1 MLWSEKSLNL
11 KGVNELSVT
20 ANHEAQRS
28 SATTRELSVDILR
41 GVVMVI
47 MALDH
52 VREFWGPTPARPEDI
67 AQTSVLLFFTRWVTH
82 LCAPTFIFLAGVSI
96 YFHLQKKQSTK
107 RTSLFTLTRG
117 LWLILVELLIMSFL
131 LTHGYDLFVLSILW
145 AIGWSMIAMAGLIW
159 LPRGV
164 LVILSVLMVAGHN
177 LLPPVNPDSTGEF
190 IIAALHNTPFFVPQ
204 LNVLVAYT
212 LVPWV
217 AVMIAGFLAGELFTL
232 DPQRRDRRFYT
243 AAIALISVFLALR
256 LVNNYGDPAPF
267 SAQDRGSV
275 FTLLSFLNVTKSP
288 PSLQFLCLTLGIAL
302 AILPLLKR
310 ENVVT
315 RFLLVFGRVP
325 FFFFILHFA
334 LISLSSYLWT
344 YISFGQGIN
353 LAFTP
358 FSELPPEYTPRLA
371 RVYGVWIIILL
382 FTWYPCAWFSEY
394 KRRAKHW
401 WVSYL

>member
-1 MLWSEKSLNL
+1 MLSSKKTINL
-11 KGVNELSVT
+11 KVVKELSANDNPYVQKCSVT
-20 ANHEAQRS
+20 S
-28 SATTRELSVDILR
+28 RELSVDILR

-52 VREFWGPTPARPEDI
+52 VREFWGPTAARPEDI
-67 AQTSVLLFFTRWVTH
+67 AQTSVMLFFTRWVTH

-96 YFHLQKKQSTK
+96 YFHLQKKQNIK
-107 RTSLFTLTRG
+107 QTSLFTFTRG
-117 LWLILVELLIMSFL
+117 LWLILVELVIMTFL
-131 LTHGYDLFVLSILW
+131 LTHGYKLFVLSILW

-159 LPRGV
+159 LPRIV
-164 LVILSVLMVAGHN
+164 LIILTVLMVAGHN

-190 IIAALHNTPFFVPQ
+190 IVAALHNTPFFIPD
-204 LNVLVAYT
+204 LNILVAYT

-217 AVMIAGFLAGELFTL
+217 AVMIAGFLAGKLFTL
-232 DPQRRDRRFYT
+232 HPRRRDRWFYMAGIT
-243 AAIALISVFLALR
+243 LISLFIALR

-267 SAQDRGSV
+267 SVQERGSV

-302 AILPLLKR
+302 LILPSLKR
-310 ENVVT
+310 ENIAA
-315 RFLLVFGRVP
+315 RFFIVFGRVP

-344 YISFGQGIN
+344 YISLGHGIN

-358 FSELPPEYTPRLA
+358 ANELPAEYAPNLA
-371 RVYGVWIIILL
+371 RVYAVWLIIL
-382 FTWYPCAWFSEY
+382 FVTWYPCRWFSEY
-394 KRRAKHW
+394 KKRAKHW